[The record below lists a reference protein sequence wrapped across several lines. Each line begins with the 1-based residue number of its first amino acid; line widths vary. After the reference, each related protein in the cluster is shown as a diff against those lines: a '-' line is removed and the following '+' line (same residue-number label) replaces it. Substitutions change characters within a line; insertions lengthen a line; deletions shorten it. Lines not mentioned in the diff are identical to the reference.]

1 MNIQTNKVQKLIILS
16 IKISYIKMYKINKNK
31 NMIQLIKIISFK
43 KQIKVIQI
51 KNNKISPH
59 NKGILIKNNK
69 IYQNKNINLNKVIKD

>member
-69 IYQNKNINLNKVIKD
+69 IYQNKIINLNKVIKD

>member
-1 MNIQTNKVQKLIILS
+1 MNIQTNKVKKLIILS
-16 IKISYIKMYKINKNK
+16 IKINYIKMYKINKNK

-69 IYQNKNINLNKVIKD
+69 IYQNKIINLNKVIKD